1 MTSKSFLLR
10 LSGFVAVSVLAFYI
24 GRWTAPKITQM
35 SGSHPVSSAGRRDLT
50 LSTPPVASAATPDDV
65 SLLSQRVVRAVG
77 SLAAEDERQHL
88 IDQWAA
94 ADPRAA
100 LDFART
106 QLKGDRQ
113 AQAISAIISIWG
125 KNDPAAAWK
134 WVSTE
139 MPTASHLFD
148 ALLEVFG
155 RNSPELAAQYAT
167 TQALA
172 HPEAA
177 LEVNLAALLGVTY
190 TGNFAAARAIIDRN
204 ASSDPELRK
213 TLSNFVA
220 GQWARFAPVEAKAW
234 VMSLPEG
241 EQRNQALI
249 GLGES
254 WSEADPAGA
263 AAFAAELPE
272 GEPRSLAM
280 RQSIS
285 KWVQSDPDAARAW
298 VMQTNQYQDFDTA
311 MEAIAT
317 QSNFMYREPAKAM
330 VWATGIFNDAE
341 RVKTMSVVLHNWYS
355 IDSKAATDYL
365 QSSPEFTP
373 EKRAELLRQLQPS
386 G

>member
-1 MTSKSFLLR
+1 MTAKTFLLR
-10 LSGFVAVSVLAFYI
+10 LTSFAAVFVLAFFI
-24 GRWTAPKITQM
+24 GRWTVVPPSQVFRAF
-35 SGSHPVSSAGRRDLT
+35 PVSSAARQRSVVT
-50 LSTPPVASAATPDDV
+50 TSADATAAISDP
-65 SLLSQRVVRAVG
+65 LLLAKRTARAVG

-88 IDQWAA
+88 LEQWAA
-94 ADPRAA
+94 SDPKAA
-100 LDFART
+100 LNFARS

-125 KNDPAAAWK
+125 KDDPAAAWK
-134 WVSTE
+134 WVGTE
-139 MPTASHLFD
+139 MPTATHLYD

-155 RNSPELAAQYAT
+155 RNAPELAAQYAA
-167 TQALA
+167 TQTLA

-190 TGNFAAARAIIDRN
+190 NGNFSAALALIDRN
-204 ASSDPELRK
+204 AASDPELRK

-220 GQWARFAPVEAKAW
+220 GQWARFAPQEAKTW
-234 VMSLPEG
+234 VMGLPEG
-241 EQRNQALI
+241 EQRTQALI

-263 AAFAAELPE
+263 ASFAAELPE
-272 GEPRSLAM
+272 GESRSLAM
-280 RQSIS
+280 RQAIS
-285 KWVQSDPDAARAW
+285 KWVQNDPAAARAW
-298 VMQTNQYQDFDTA
+298 VMQTNQVQDFDAA

-317 QSNFMYREPAKAM
+317 QNNFMYREPAAAM
-330 VWATGIFNDAE
+330 VWATGIFNEAE
-341 RVKTMSVVLHNWYS
+341 RVKTMSTVLHNWYS

-373 EKRAELLRQLQPS
+373 EKRAELLKQLQPS